1 MTHNDNLPYTS
12 FFDKRSGIAERL
24 TLVYHSGYVE
34 SHQHHAQNH
43 FLKRPFS

>member
-24 TLVYHSGYVE
+24 TPVYSMIILLT
-34 SHQHHAQNH
+34 SI
-43 FLKRPFS
+43 K